1 MSSVK
6 LHRKRF
12 GFLEIRR
19 HDAREGGLLEWRWSL
34 YAQRARR
41 PAQSRA
47 APKYSGPKARTTRMR
62 AAFVLLLTACATRA
76 SLTRDELIARHTQA
90 VGGAKAI
97 EAVERLEIELRI
109 SEGKSTLRGVWRGD
123 RQGRMRIDVYAGGH
137 RVYTEA
143 FDGKRGWQMDAKGV
157 VTPSAQAGA
166 AALWHGT
173 QYPDRLLGLHEMEGL
188 GHSLQMEGRETLD
201 GIDYYVLKLTLS
213 DGFVT
218 FRYVNPRDWLID
230 RGRDLRAIHPDLD
243 ARKKW
248 LENLWSEWRPVA
260 GVLRNF
266 HEDQVDVP
274 TGRVL
279 QTTDVTRI
287 DVNSAF
293 PAGLFSEISQ

>member
-1 MSSVK
+1 M
-6 LHRKRF
+6 
-12 GFLEIRR
+12 
-19 HDAREGGLLEWRWSL
+19 
-34 YAQRARR
+34 
-41 PAQSRA
+41 
-47 APKYSGPKARTTRMR
+47 
-62 AAFVLLLTACATRA
+62 
-76 SLTRDELIARHTQA
+76 
-90 VGGAKAI
+90 
-97 EAVERLEIELRI
+97 
-109 SEGKSTLRGVWRGD
+109 RGVWRGD

-157 VTPSAQAGA
+157 VTPSAQAAA

-213 DGFVT
+213 DGFVS
-218 FRYVNPRDWLID
+218 FRYVNSRNWLID
-230 RGRDLRAIHPDLD
+230 RGRDVRAIHPDLD

-248 LENLWSEWRPVA
+248 LENLWSDWRPVA

-293 PAGLFSEISQ
+293 PAGLFSELSQ